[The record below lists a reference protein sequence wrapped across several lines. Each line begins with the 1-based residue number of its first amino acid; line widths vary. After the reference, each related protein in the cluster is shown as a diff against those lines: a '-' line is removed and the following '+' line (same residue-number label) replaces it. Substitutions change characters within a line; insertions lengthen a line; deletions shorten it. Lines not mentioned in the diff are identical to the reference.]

1 MFKPPFPAS
10 HVAQARTSAWGLGG
24 LAALGVTGAFILYQ
38 RRTTQGPAVGKPGK
52 VFNGMGSSWVELKL
66 AESEDVNHNVKRL
79 RFEFPNREDT
89 SGLSVNSAILT
100 SRTPSGS
107 ILPTLRPYTPTSDE
121 TQKGFIEFTIKRYPG
136 KSMSS
141 YIHSLQPGETLA
153 MKGPLP
159 GPEWKTNMHSQV
171 GLIAG
176 GAGITPCYQLIRRI
190 LNDPN
195 DKTKISLLYSNH
207 TEEDILLK
215 QEFDHLAAEHGDQF
229 NVHYTVSQ
237 PSASWNG
244 FKGRITREILE
255 RTMPKPSDGNV
266 KLFVCGPDGFYTTV
280 SGPKATIPIFQGKF
294 GGLLKEMGYTQKQVE
309 KF

>member
-10 HVAQARTSAWGLGG
+10 HVVQARTSAWGLGG

-38 RRTTQGPAVGKPGK
+38 RRTSQGPAVGKPGK

-66 AESEDVNHNVKRL
+66 AESEDINHNVKRL
-79 RFEFPNREDT
+79 RFKFPNDEDT

-107 ILPTLRPYTPTSDE
+107 VLPTLRPYTPTSDE

-141 YIHSLQPGETLA
+141 YIHNLKPGDTLS

-159 GPEWKTNMHSQV
+159 GPEWKTNMHHQV

-176 GAGITPCYQLIRRI
+176 GAGITPCYQLVRRI

-215 QEFDHLAAEHGDQF
+215 QEFDQLAAEHGDQF

-237 PSASWNG
+237 PSASWTG
-244 FKGRITREILE
+244 DKGRITREILE

-266 KLFVCGPDGFYTTV
+266 RLFVCGPDSFYTTV
-280 SGPKATIPIFQGKF
+280 SGPKAMIPIFQGKF
-294 GGLLKEMGYTQKQVE
+294 GGLLKEMGYTQNQVE